1 MQIVRLLFSGAIVS
15 GCLLTALLWTPPL
28 TAKNLGTIGKTY
40 RIAETDMLEMIMNKL
55 HAMESKGLIREHQ
68 QQFKARVKQNVL
80 RPQPIPL
87 PMTTVERRHHYDPS
101 ITAEQDIVDDK
112 GRLVVAA
119 GTSVNPLDLMD
130 LPTVL
135 LFFNGD
141 DEAQLCWVKQQ
152 IKTVAEVTLIL
163 VQGDIEKMT
172 EHFEQTI
179 YFDQFGKLV
188 AQLGITHVPAIVTQV
203 DKQLLITESVPCLG

>member
-1 MQIVRLLFSGAIVS
+1 M
-15 GCLLTALLWTPPL
+15 
-28 TAKNLGTIGKTY
+28 AKDLGNIGKTY
-40 RIAETDMLEMIMNKL
+40 QIAEVDMLEMIMNTL
-55 HAMESKGLIREHQ
+55 LAMQEKGEIDAHQ
-68 QQFKARVKQNVL
+68 QQFKAQVKQNVL

-87 PMTTVERRHHYDPS
+87 PTTTVERRHYYDPS

-119 GTSVNPLDLMD
+119 GTLVNPLDLID
-130 LPTVL
+130 LPTAL

-141 DEAQLCWVKQQ
+141 DEAQRCWVKQQ
-152 IKTVAEVTLIL
+152 IKAAANVTLIL

-188 AQLGITHVPAIVTQV
+188 AQLEITQVPAVVRQV
-203 DKQLLITESVPCLG
+203 DKQLLIRESVPCLG